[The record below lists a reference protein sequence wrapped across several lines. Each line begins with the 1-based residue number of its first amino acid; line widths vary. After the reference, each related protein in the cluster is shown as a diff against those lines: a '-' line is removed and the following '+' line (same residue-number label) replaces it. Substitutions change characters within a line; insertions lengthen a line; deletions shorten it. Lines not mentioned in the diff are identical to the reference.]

1 MTFPMS
7 QPPKATLAEQIN
19 TIGFRRWHE
28 YELTRSFGYLGLG
41 VLTLFV
47 ALAMLE
53 GVFAAPVRLE
63 GGIRLILSFVCLW
76 ITGWAWLRFMKILV
90 VAESISR
97 QVVCDQCKR
106 YGLIRII
113 REDLKQEHL
122 EHHMVCQC
130 KKCDHIWQ
138 LAYTLQLPNARV

>member
-1 MTFPMS
+1 MTFAMS

-19 TIGFRRWHE
+19 TTGFRRWHE

-76 ITGWAWLRFMKILV
+76 VTGWAWLRFMKILV

-97 QVVCDQCKR
+97 QVVCDQCER

-113 REDLKQEHL
+113 YEDLKQEHR

-130 KKCDHIWQ
+130 KKCDYIWQ

>member
-19 TIGFRRWHE
+19 TTGFRRWHE

-63 GGIRLILSFVCLW
+63 GGIRLILSFVCLCN
-76 ITGWAWLRFMKILV
+76 GLGL
-90 VAESISR
+90 AEIYENSGGRRKYQSAG
-97 QVVCDQCKR
+97 
-106 YGLIRII
+106 GL
-113 REDLKQEHL
+113 
-122 EHHMVCQC
+122 
-130 KKCDHIWQ
+130 
-138 LAYTLQLPNARV
+138 

>member
-1 MTFPMS
+1 MTFAMS

-19 TIGFRRWHE
+19 TTGFRRWHE

-76 ITGWAWLRFMKILV
+76 ITGWAWLRFCLLYTS
-90 VAESISR
+90 ELPT
-97 QVVCDQCKR
+97 KR
-106 YGLIRII
+106 I
-113 REDLKQEHL
+113 
-122 EHHMVCQC
+122 V
-130 KKCDHIWQ
+130 
-138 LAYTLQLPNARV
+138 

>member
-1 MTFPMS
+1 MS

-19 TIGFRRWHE
+19 TTGFRRWHE

-76 ITGWAWLRFMKILV
+76 VTGWAWLRFMKILV

-106 YGLIRII
+106 AGLIRIMY
-113 REDLKQEHL
+113 EDLKQEHR

-130 KKCDHIWQ
+130 KKCDYIWQ